1 MEKQI
6 EIRRAKEKDIKKV
19 MDLLSQV
26 LEIHTK
32 IRTDIFVSGK
42 ARGTLRWLN

>member
-26 LEIHTK
+26 LEIHAK

-42 ARGTLRWLN
+42 TRGTLRWLN